1 MKRISLRF
9 LFFLTIFITIAGL
22 KPVFS
27 ISPVQLAAF
36 KPDTTDV
43 NNLLEQAKTYFNSDP
58 DKAISLGLKARD
70 LALKTKFRKGEA
82 YALKNIGIAYYIRG
96 DYDQTLNYWQQSLK
110 TFRSINDELGEAN
123 LLSNIGSVY
132 FNQANELKALEYNL
146 KSLQVSEKINNKL
159 RIATALVNIGA
170 VYYNKPATHD
180 KALKYYLRALP
191 LTEEIK
197 DNSAIGTVYANI
209 GEIYFEQGKHSL
221 ALFHLKKSLIAH
233 KGTENMPYVLNLL
246 GKVYLKNGDYE
257 EAIKNHTQ
265 ALGLAE
271 KLNGKL
277 DIAQSLLGLANA
289 TLKIGD
295 EKQAIS
301 FYKKVEP
308 LALEIKSQIELKD
321 TYQGLASSYARMGD
335 FAQAYAYQRKLTNI
349 KDTLYNI
356 ESDKRIAGLQFDFDI
371 QKKQGEIDLLVK
383 DKKLQELKLERQR
396 SIRNSL
402 IGGIFLVLIIAFI
415 IFRNYQLKVKTNKV
429 LDHQK
434 AEIEH
439 LLSNILPSEVAI
451 ELRRDGVATPRY
463 YESVSVM
470 FTDFKNFTQ
479 MADDLS
485 PQEVVSELNACFMA
499 FDDII
504 EKYNLEKI
512 KTIGDAYMCAAGIPT
527 KNTTHHIDIIKAS
540 IEIREFVSL
549 RNQERQNRGLLPWE
563 LRIGINIGPVVAGVV
578 GRKKYAYDIWGS
590 TVNTASRMES
600 NGEPGQVNISA
611 ATYQLIKH
619 VYNCTYRGKILA
631 KNVGEIDMYF
641 VGEEIIHPD
650 NEKMLELETIK
661 KQSPGAFN

>member
-9 LFFLTIFITIAGL
+9 LFFLTFHTIIQGIQ
-22 KPVFS
+22 PVFS
-27 ISPVQLAAF
+27 IPPVQRTSL
-36 KPDTTDV
+36 KQDSTEV
-43 NNLLEQAKTYFNSDP
+43 NTLLEQGKKYFNSDP
-58 DKAISLGLKARD
+58 DKAISLGLQARD
-70 LALKTKFRKGEA
+70 LALKVKFKKGEA

-96 DYDQTLNYWQQSLK
+96 DYDKTLNYWEQSLQ
-110 TFRSINDELGEAN
+110 TFKSINDELGEAN

-146 KSLQVSEKINNKL
+146 QSLKVSEKINNKL

-180 KALKYYLRALP
+180 KALTYYLRALP
-191 LTEEIK
+191 LTKEIK
-197 DNSAIGTVYANI
+197 DSSAIGTVYANI
-209 GEIYFEQGKHSL
+209 GEIYFEKGIDS
-221 ALFHLKKSLIAH
+221 ALFYFKKSLIAY
-233 KGTENMPYVLNLL
+233 KGTENMPYALNSL
-246 GKVYLKNGDYE
+246 GKVYLKKGDYE

-277 DIAQSLLGLANA
+277 EIAQSLLGLANA
-289 TLKIGD
+289 TLRIGD
-295 EKQAIS
+295 EKQAIY

-321 TYQGLASSYARMGD
+321 TYQGLASAYAQMGD
-335 FAQAYAYQRKLTNI
+335 FSQAYAYQSKLTNI

-383 DKKLQELKLERQR
+383 DKKLQELKLDRQR

-402 IGGIFLVLIIAFI
+402 IGGIFLVFIIAFI

-429 LDHQK
+429 LDRQK

-451 ELRRDGVATPRY
+451 ELRRDGAATPRY

-485 PQEVVSELNACFMA
+485 PQEVVLELNACFMA

-512 KTIGDAYMCAAGIPT
+512 KTIGDAYMCAGGIPT
-527 KNTTHHIDIIKAS
+527 MNTTHHIDIIKAS

-549 RNQERQNRGLLPWE
+549 RNQERHKRGLLPWE

-600 NGEPGQVNISA
+600 NGEPGQVNISS

-641 VGEEIIHPD
+641 VGEEILHPD
-650 NEKMLELETIK
+650 NEKVLELEMTK
-661 KQSPGAFN
+661 KQNPEVFD